1 MENRKRGLSFVNNK
15 EQPIGLLNGNNIISP
30 VTMKQQ
36 AYDLI
41 KDAILYRRLKIGTTY
56 SQDALCNE
64 LNISR
69 TPVRE
74 ALLELQK
81 EGYIE
86 IMRGKGIQVIPITQ
100 KRALDIVEAR
110 YYLEINGARLAA
122 KRRTDENIANMERLQ
137 HQLENKSHFGQPRD
151 PYQLDRQLHHEIFL
165 AAGNTWMEEEIEKLR
180 DHFLRIETQSAF
192 ESSDRTEQ
200 VNREHRQILAA
211 IREQDEQ
218 KAAEAMRYHMDCTVK
233 RTINPALVEKE

>member
-1 MENRKRGLSFVNNK
+1 MSNK
-15 EQPIGLLNGNNIISP
+15 EQPIGLLVGNRAISP
-30 VTMKQQ
+30 ITMKQQ
-36 AYDLI
+36 AYDLL
-41 KDAILYRRLKIGTTY
+41 KDAILYRRLKIGSTY
-56 SQDALCNE
+56 SQDALCSE

-100 KRALDIVEAR
+100 KRARDIVEAR

-122 KRRTDENIANMERLQ
+122 LRRSDENIKTMESLQ
-137 HQLENKSHFGQPRD
+137 HQLENKPQFSQSREA
-151 PYQLDRQLHHEIFL
+151 YQLDRQLHHEIFL
-165 AAGNTWMEEEIEKLR
+165 AAGNTWMAEEIEKLR
-180 DHFLRIETQSAF
+180 DLFLRIETQAAF
-192 ESSDRTEQ
+192 ESTDRTEQ
-200 VNREHRQILAA
+200 VNAEHRQILAA
-211 IREQDEQ
+211 IREQNEQ

-233 RTINPALVEKE
+233 RTIDPVFMEKN